1 MALSQGII
9 TEGSTHSLCTFP
21 KLITLID
28 DPAARAARCSYGSET
43 FRRSEPQAS
52 EPVSM
57 MPAVKI
63 KRSEGETA
71 PAASRAAMRDKSY
84 EHHSCLPHSNVS
96 KQARSVS

>member
-57 MPAVKI
+57 MLTI
-63 KRSEGETA
+63 KFERSEGETA
-71 PAASRAAMRDKSY
+71 TAASRAAMKEKRSN
-84 EHHSCLPHSNVS
+84 HNPCQLSSNVS
-96 KQARSVS
+96 K